1 MVMNIL
7 FLGAPGCGKGTQ
19 SKILIKEY
27 KIPQISTGDLL
38 REEIKAG
45 SSLGK
50 ELQDIMSSGKF
61 VSDELVLSLVSKK
74 ITQDE
79 CKSGFILDGYPRNIS
94 QAESLDALFLEKNIS
109 LEYVFLIDVP
119 FETLIKR
126 CTGRLLCNNCDYIGN
141 MDRGEKIDDKCDK
154 CEKGILYQRE
164 DDKEETVKNRL
175 NVYQEQTAPIIE
187 FYQSKGILHKMT
199 GGNDPAELS
208 SKIASVLKAGQ

>member
-1 MVMNIL
+1 MNIL

-27 KIPQISTGDLL
+27 GIPQISTGDLL

-45 SSLGK
+45 SNLGK

-74 ITQDE
+74 IMQDE

-94 QAESLDALFLEKNIS
+94 QAKSLDELFVEKNIH

-126 CTGRLLCNNCDYIGN
+126 CTGRLLCTTCDYIGN
-141 MDRGEKIDDKCDK
+141 MDRGEKVGDK
-154 CEKGILYQRE
+154 CEKGELYQRE

-175 NVYQEQTAPIIE
+175 NVYQEQTAPIID
-187 FYQSKGILHKMT
+187 FYESKGILHKMI
-199 GGNDPAELS
+199 GGDDPAELS
-208 SKIASVLKAGQ
+208 NKIASVIKG

>member
-1 MVMNIL
+1 MNIL

-19 SKILIKEY
+19 SKILIKKY
-27 KIPQISTGDLL
+27 GIPQISTGDLL

-50 ELQDIMSSGKF
+50 ELQEIMSSGKF

-94 QAESLDALFLEKNIS
+94 QAKSLDALFTEKQIKLEF
-109 LEYVFLIDVP
+109 VFLIDVP
-119 FETLIKR
+119 FETLIER
-126 CTGRLLCNNCDYIGN
+126 CTGRLLCTTCDYIGN
-141 MDRGEKIDDKCDK
+141 MDRGEKVGDK
-154 CEKGILYQRE
+154 CEEGELYQRE

-175 NVYQEQTAPIIE
+175 NVYQEQTAPIID
-187 FYQSKGILHKMT
+187 FYQKKGILHKMI

-208 SKIASVLKAGQ
+208 NKIANVIKD

>member
-1 MVMNIL
+1 MNIL

-187 FYQSKGILHKMT
+187 FYQSKGILHKMI